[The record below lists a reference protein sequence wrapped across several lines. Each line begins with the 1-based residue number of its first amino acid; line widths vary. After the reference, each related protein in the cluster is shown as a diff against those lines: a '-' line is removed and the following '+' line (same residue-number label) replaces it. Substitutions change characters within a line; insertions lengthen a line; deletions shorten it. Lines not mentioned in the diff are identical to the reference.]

1 MKILILAL
9 LGLLSISQANAQ
21 YSLRASMG
29 IDFVNS
35 PSLND
40 FINQS
45 GLTGGNYVKDFN
57 TAVNFSAEFGYS
69 VDESFQIGLEAGYFI
84 NSFNFNTDLG
94 KFDVSYNVVYPT
106 VLGYYVLSGTGY
118 DFKFGGGMG
127 LKFVFLDL
135 SMPGTNTTTRY
146 SNTGFGFILRAEGNT
161 LLGGNV
167 YANIGADLKYDVNG
181 IPKNNGNNLY
191 NPISRTDVNLNSISA
206 GIRLGLTFYF

>member
-1 MKILILAL
+1 MKILIITLFVL
-9 LGLLSISQANAQ
+9 LGISQTNAQ

-45 GLTGGNYVKDFN
+45 GLTGRDYVKDFN

-69 VDESFQIGLEAGYFI
+69 INQSFQMGIETGYFI

-94 KFDVSYNVVYPT
+94 KFELGYNVIYPT

-118 DFKFGGGMG
+118 NFKFGGGMG

-135 SMPGTNTTTRY
+135 SLPGTNTTTRY

-167 YANIGADLKYDVNG
+167 FANIGADLKYDVNG
-181 IPKNNGNNLY
+181 IPKNNNNNLY
-191 NPISRTDVNLNSISA
+191 NPISRADVNLNSFSA

>member
-45 GLTGGNYVKDFN
+45 GLTGGNFVKDFN

-69 VDESFQIGLEAGYFI
+69 INEFYQIGIEAGYFI